1 MAPNRDIL
9 AALDRLARAEDAFLR
24 QEFLAPVVKGAGVA
38 VRIAGVICR
47 LKVEPNDF
55 DGFGVFR
62 PASHVRFRAATRWH
76 DPAFP
81 RAFPWFGEA
90 RFWERHIADL
100 FEQLSAMDDPPI
112 LSR

>member
-1 MAPNRDIL
+1 MS
-9 AALDRLARAEDAFLR
+9 
-24 QEFLAPVVKGAGVA
+24 AG
-38 VRIAGVICR
+38 
-47 LKVEPNDF
+47 LKVEGRTALVTGANR
-55 DGFGVFR
+55 GIGLTLVEALR
-62 PASHVRFRAATRWH
+62 SLRILHHAAWIASRWD

-81 RAFPWFGEA
+81 RAFPWFGDA